1 MRRAKSDSP
10 PPLPYAYP
18 TQTRLQSMF
27 QDGGQTIEICN
38 ICKAL
43 LSHRE
48 KALDI
53 CIIIIIIL
61 FLFFIFYF
69 LTR

>member
-1 MRRAKSDSP
+1 MWRAKSDFPS
-10 PPLPYAYP
+10 PLPYAYP
-18 TQTRLQSMF
+18 TQTRRQSMF

-48 KALDI
+48 TALDKCI
-53 CIIIIIIL
+53 TIIIIII
-61 FLFFIFYF
+61 II
-69 LTR
+69 